1 MLDLSPVLIPTTEA
15 TEFQGELYA
24 DPLREIY
31 HALGLVESLKM
42 APSGEPRKSYVPGVV
57 TSALKS
63 IWASIT
69 RAYR

>member
-31 HALGLVESLKM
+31 HALGLVSE
-42 APSGEPRKSYVPGVV
+42 R
-57 TSALKS
+57 
-63 IWASIT
+63 
-69 RAYR
+69 